1 MNKIMQITALI
12 VSRIL
17 AGLMLAIVLTVLWQ
31 VFSRY
36 VLQSPSAFSEEISRF
51 LLIWLGC
58 LGSTYC
64 YQKNSHLSL
73 DLMANKLE
81 PSNKL
86 RLDIFCH
93 SVVFVFSLIVMII
106 GGGYLVLIT
115 LNPVQTSA
123 VLGMKMAYIYSILPV
138 SGLIFCFT
146 AIDKMKNI
154 YQQLSKSTTKRG

>member
-1 MNKIMQITALI
+1 MNRIMQLIALI

-36 VLQSPSAFSEEISRF
+36 VLQSPSAFSEEVSRF

-58 LGSTYC
+58 LGATYC
-64 YQKNSHLSL
+64 YQKDSHLSL
-73 DLMANKLE
+73 DIVANKLA

-93 SVVFVFSLIVMII
+93 SIVFIFSLIVMVF
-106 GGGYLVLIT
+106 GGGYLVSIT

-123 VLGMKMAYIYSILPV
+123 VLGMKMAYIYTILPI
-138 SGLIFCFT
+138 SGLVFCFT

-154 YQQLSKSTTKRG
+154 IQQLSQLTTKRV